1 MQPFKDRSRYVICM
15 FKKITIVFIMLIST
29 FVSAQVGGETTYQ
42 FLNLVSSPRQA
53 ALGGKVFTNVDYDVT
68 QGLTNPATINPEMD
82 NQLALNYTSYLGG
95 ISYGTAA
102 YAYTWDRRTQTFHMG
117 VNYINYGSFDGYD
130 EDGNSTGSFTGNE
143 AALSFGY
150 ATQLGYS
157 DFYVGGNIK
166 LITSKLE
173 QYNSFGA
180 AIDAGLIYINQELE
194 FQATLVVRNAGV
206 QITTY
211 AGLNEPLPLEIAF
224 GMSQTLEHVPIRWH
238 LTFENLQKWPISVS
252 NPSRAETDLEG
263 NQTQEK
269 VGFFD
274 NVLNHTIVG
283 AEIFPEGA
291 FNIRL
296 GYNFRR
302 GQELKIIDQRNFSGI
317 SAGFGLK
324 LNKLRF
330 SFTHARYTSAAN
342 ANFFGLQLDLR

>member
-1 MQPFKDRSRYVICM
+1 M
-15 FKKITIVFIMLIST
+15 FKKISIVLILLLST
-29 FVSAQVGGETTYQ
+29 FVSAQIGGETTYQ

-102 YAYTWDRRTQTFHMG
+102 YAYTWDRRTKTFHMG

-143 AALSFGY
+143 AAVSFGY
-150 ATQLGYS
+150 ATQLGFS
-157 DFYVGGNIK
+157 DFYIGGNVK

-173 QYNSFGA
+173 QYSSFGA
-180 AIDAGLIYINQELE
+180 AIDAGLIYINEDLE

-211 AGLNEPLPLEIAF
+211 AGLNEPLPLEVAF
-224 GMSQTLEHVPIRWH
+224 GMSQTLENVPIRWH

-252 NPSRAETDLEG
+252 NPARAETDLEG

-283 AEIFPEGA
+283 AELFPEGA

-302 GQELKIIDQRNFSGI
+302 GQELKILDQRNFSGI

-342 ANFFGLQLDLR
+342 ASFFGLQLDLR